1 MAKFYSKRLIT
12 MHFVRL
18 MFVGGIACAA
28 NESQETPLQSAP
40 APLAATKSEESP
52 APQPAPATQSVAPVS
67 VEEAVVRSQ
76 AAPVQP
82 AIATEPAESTPAT
95 PVPMISSSADLSSSH
110 LLNSIATQST
120 PSGQSGLTADVKI
133 GREVYEEK
141 PPVEESSNVANVDP
155 CPTPGQ
161 LVEEEDTTAQTES
174 IAVAISTVIPQPQVG
189 PTPEPSPI
197 PLPAATMTSEPTPTH
212 TPIPAP
218 PTPTPEPVVVIV
230 EPTAIPISFG
240 VEVGEMAH
248 NFRLPFVDGPEY
260 RLEDQIGRD
269 VVLIFYRA

>member
-12 MHFVRL
+12 MLFVRL
-18 MFVGGIACAA
+18 MLVGGIACAA

-52 APQPAPATQSVAPVS
+52 APQSVALVS

-95 PVPMISSSADLSSSH
+95 PVPMISSSADLSSSN

-133 GREVYEEK
+133 EREVDEEK
-141 PPVEESSNVANVDP
+141 PPVEESSNVANVDA

-189 PTPEPSPI
+189 PTPELSPI
-197 PLPAATMTSEPTPTH
+197 PLPAATMISEPTPTN

-218 PTPTPEPVVVIV
+218 PKPTPEPVVVIV
-230 EPTAIPISFG
+230 EPTAIPNSFG
-240 VEVGEMAH
+240 VEVGKMAH
-248 NFRLPFVDGPEY
+248 NFRLPSVDGPEY

>member
-12 MHFVRL
+12 MLFVRL
-18 MFVGGIACAA
+18 MLVGGIACAA
-28 NESQETPLQSAP
+28 NESQETRLQSAP

-52 APQPAPATQSVAPVS
+52 APQSVALVL

-76 AAPVQP
+76 GASVQP
-82 AIATEPAESTPAT
+82 AIATEPAESTPPT
-95 PVPMISSSADLSSSH
+95 PVPTISSSAELSSSN

-133 GREVYEEK
+133 EREVDEEK
-141 PPVEESSNVANVDP
+141 PPVEESSNVANVDA

-197 PLPAATMTSEPTPTH
+197 PLPAATMISEPTPTN

-218 PTPTPEPVVVIV
+218 PKPTPEPVVVIV

-248 NFRLPFVDGPEY
+248 NFRLPSVDGPEY
-260 RLEDQIGRD
+260 RLED
-269 VVLIFYRA
+269 

>member
-1 MAKFYSKRLIT
+1 M
-12 MHFVRL
+12 
-18 MFVGGIACAA
+18 
-28 NESQETPLQSAP
+28 
-40 APLAATKSEESP
+40 
-52 APQPAPATQSVAPVS
+52 
-67 VEEAVVRSQ
+67 RSQ

-82 AIATEPAESTPAT
+82 AIATEPVESTPAT
-95 PVPMISSSADLSSSH
+95 PVPMISSSADLSSSR
-110 LLNSIATQST
+110 LLRSIATQST

-133 GREVYEEK
+133 EREVDEEK
-141 PPVEESSNVANVDP
+141 PPVEESSNAANVDP

-197 PLPAATMTSEPTPTH
+197 PLPAATMISEPTPTN

-248 NFRLPFVDGPEY
+248 NFRLPSVDGPEY
-260 RLEDQIGRD
+260 RLDD
-269 VVLIFYRA
+269 